1 MERIQNFQLMPQLSK
16 TTTQPTTKMQM
27 KKSKIKK
34 WLTQITMRPSSTNN
48 RKIKTM
54 ENQNMP
60 MLTKMIKMRTVKI
73 KMTKKSSSTRLRK
86 KKERKQSK
94 KIRMKRCYKMIT
106 NLTSLPKQIN
116 DLTKKMMLNLI
127 KKKTKQNTKKKTIK
141 ATKSTST
148 KMNKKNRTSRMFN
161 KNNLKRPRI
170 KLNNFQVLRALLL
183 NLTI

>member
-1 MERIQNFQLMPQLSK
+1 
-16 TTTQPTTKMQM
+16 M

-127 KKKTKQNTKKKTIK
+127 KKKTK
-141 ATKSTST
+141 
-148 KMNKKNRTSRMFN
+148 
-161 KNNLKRPRI
+161 
-170 KLNNFQVLRALLL
+170 
-183 NLTI
+183 

>member
-1 MERIQNFQLMPQLSK
+1 
-16 TTTQPTTKMQM
+16 
-27 KKSKIKK
+27 
-34 WLTQITMRPSSTNN
+34 
-48 RKIKTM
+48 
-54 ENQNMP
+54 MP

-127 KKKTKQNTKKKTIK
+127 KKKTK
-141 ATKSTST
+141 
-148 KMNKKNRTSRMFN
+148 
-161 KNNLKRPRI
+161 
-170 KLNNFQVLRALLL
+170 
-183 NLTI
+183 